1 MQPLNY
7 IISIPEPCHKD
18 WNSMTPDANGKF
30 CNSCSKSVID
40 FTNKTDTEIHTMMMD
55 RKDEKVCGH
64 FNKTQVN
71 RPLLLT
77 IPFHTLPRN
86 LSPARAFAVA
96 LFIVFGTLLFS
107 CTNEHDQKINEIT
120 LTEPKSEERMM
131 LGNMLM
137 LPNPQ
142 VIDTVKSITSEGI
155 SITSEGISVCR
166 TTGDVSYVEAPVIDS
181 IPAVTIEGETIYT
194 IERNSV
200 LGGAV
205 YYIPADT
212 IVTDS
217 IIFYKQSKP
226 EVIQPEMDFKLKVYP
241 NPTSGNVNL
250 SYEVLKRGNVQL
262 DLFDMKGVLVKS
274 LVSQQNQ
281 YEGNYIIPTDI
292 SNLIDGVYICR
303 VIINGVEKTTKLI
316 IAK

>member
-1 MQPLNY
+1 MKPLNY
-7 IISIPEPCHKD
+7 IISIPEPCHED

-40 FTNKTDTEIHTMMMD
+40 FTNKTDAEIHVMMME

-64 FNKTQVN
+64 FKKTQVN
-71 RPLLLT
+71 RPLAWH
-77 IPFHTLPRN
+77 IPFNSLPRN
-86 LSPARAFAVA
+86 LSPTRAFAVA

-120 LTEPKSEERMM
+120 LTKPEQEVERMM
-131 LGNMLM
+131 GDMAIAPL
-137 LPNPQ
+137 PQ
-142 VIDTVKSITSEGI
+142 VIDTLNLLPNTIETLYSEG
-155 SITSEGISVCR
+155 TTNGGI
-166 TTGDVSYVEAPVIDS
+166 GYNEIEVIDS
-181 IPAVTIEGETIYT
+181 LQEVIVESDMLYAIDRGMT
-194 IERNSV
+194 

-205 YYIPADT
+205 YYIQPDT

-217 IIFYKQSKP
+217 VAAEKQVKP
-226 EVIQPEMDFKLKVYP
+226 EPIRPEMDFTVQAYP
-241 NPTSGNVNL
+241 NPTSGNITI
-250 SYEVLKRGNVQL
+250 SYEVVKRGNVQL
-262 DLFDMKGVLVKS
+262 DLFDIKGVLVKS

-281 YEGNYIIPTDI
+281 YEGKYIIPTDVSDLVNGI
-292 SNLIDGVYICR
+292 YICR

>member
-40 FTNKTDTEIHTMMMD
+40 FTNKTDTEIHAMMMD

-64 FNKTQVN
+64 FKKTQVN
-71 RPLLLT
+71 RPLSLT
-77 IPFHTLPRN
+77 IPFHILPRN

-107 CTNEHDQKINEIT
+107 CTNEHNQKINEIT
-120 LTEPKSEERMM
+120 LTEKGNIEGLMM
-131 LGNMLM
+131 LE
-137 LPNPQ
+137 PFPQ

-155 SITSEGISVCR
+155 SVCR
-166 TTGDVSYVEAPVIDS
+166 TTGDVCYVEVPVIDS
-181 IPAVTIEGETIYT
+181 IPTVTIEGETIYT
-194 IERNSV
+194 IDSEMI

-205 YYIPADT
+205 FYLQPDA

-217 IIFYKQSKP
+217 IISYKQSKA
-226 EVIQPEMDFKLKVYP
+226 EVIHPEMDVKLQAYP

-262 DLFDMKGVLVKS
+262 DLFDIKGVLVKS

>member
-40 FTNKTDTEIHTMMMD
+40 FTNKTDTEIHAMMMD

-71 RPLLLT
+71 RPLSLT
-77 IPFHTLPRN
+77 IPFHILPRN

-107 CTNEHDQKINEIT
+107 CTNEHNQKINEIT

-155 SITSEGISVCR
+155 SVCR
-166 TTGDVSYVEAPVIDS
+166 TTGDVSYVEVPVIDS
-181 IPAVTIEGETIYT
+181 IPTVTIEGETIYT
-194 IERNSV
+194 IDSEMI

-205 YYIPADT
+205 FYIQPDT

-217 IIFYKQSKP
+217 IISYKQSKA
-226 EVIQPEMDFKLKVYP
+226 EVIHPEMDVKLQAYP

-262 DLFDMKGVLVKS
+262 DLFDIKGVLVKS

>member
-1 MQPLNY
+1 MKPLNY
-7 IISIPEPCHKD
+7 IISIPEPCHED

-40 FTNKTDTEIHTMMMD
+40 FTNKTDAEIHAMMME

-64 FNKTQVN
+64 FKKTQVN
-71 RPLLLT
+71 RPLALT

-107 CTNEHDQKINEIT
+107 CTNELDQKINEIT
-120 LTEPKSEERMM
+120 LTEKGNIDGLMM
-131 LGNMLM
+131 LEPLS
-137 LPNPQ
+137 Q
-142 VIDTVKSITSEGI
+142 VIDTDAIKSITTEDV
-155 SITSEGISVCR
+155 SVCK
-166 TTGDVSYVEAPVIDS
+166 TTGDVSYIEVPVIDS
-181 IPAVTIEGETIYT
+181 TQEIMVKGESIVTIE
-194 IERNSV
+194 RSAV

-205 YYIPADT
+205 YYTPADT
-212 IVTDS
+212 IETDS
-217 IIFYKQSKP
+217 IISNKQAKP
-226 EVIQPEMDFKLKVYP
+226 EVIHTEMDFTLQAYP
-241 NPTSGNVNL
+241 NPTSGNINI

-262 DLFDMKGVLVKS
+262 DLFDIKGILVKS

-281 YEGNYIIPTDI
+281 YEGKYIIPTDI
-292 SNLIDGVYICR
+292 SNLIDGIYICR